1 MQAGHIFTFP
11 KEFHILL
18 SCFFFSAFPQLR
30 NNSISA
36 NNNNKKGT
44 ITTQFR
50 FLYGASPCRG
60 VGNSDKRKNTVW
72 VRFELNFCFFFVF
85 PGVVFFCSVFSRT
98 AGDHPWKVYYIETKE
113 RKRAL
118 YIFRGWLDYP
128 LCFKFLTGWDAE
140 IRRKKK
146 EKMINDEQKKRFLFF
161 SFQTGTAPN
170 AMNRFLWNCRSL
182 SLPQDRQKAQL
193 SLFNN
198 FSSAQRKMNWK
209 QINRNYFLF
218 SSIQML
224 QGVNRKFFALPL
236 KYFFWVYFR
245 FISFAESPR
254 RETIKIPRKKKQSIQ
269 VVNCG

>member
-1 MQAGHIFTFP
+1 MMGCVFHYSITLINRIQGNPHSLNWKREKNWRWMTHPAHRNWRHLLELRGAGWTHIYISKGISHFVVV
-11 KEFHILL
+11 
-18 SCFFFSAFPQLR
+18 FFFFRFPPTAKQFHFSKQQQQKR
-30 NNSISA
+30 NNYDPVPFSIRRKSLPRSRKFRQ
-36 NNNNKKGT
+36 KKKHSLGALRT
-44 ITTQFR
+44 K
-50 FLYGASPCRG
+50 FL
-60 VGNSDKRKNTVW
+60 
-72 VRFELNFCFFFVF
+72 FFFVF

-198 FSSAQRKMNWK
+198 FSSAQRKMNEKWNK
-209 QINRNYFLF
+209 
-218 SSIQML
+218 
-224 QGVNRKFFALPL
+224 
-236 KYFFWVYFR
+236 
-245 FISFAESPR
+245 
-254 RETIKIPRKKKQSIQ
+254 
-269 VVNCG
+269 